1 VPGRVTVTVDGV
13 EMEAE
18 AGELVIK
25 VAQDHGIYIPRFC
38 WHERMKPVGMCRMC
52 LVEIEGQRGLPPAC
66 TATVTDGMVVHTQT
80 PGVKKAQEGVL
91 EFLLINHPLD
101 CPVCDRGGECPLQDL
116 TFGYGPGESRFVE
129 EKRHFAKPI
138 AISELVLL
146 DRERCILCAR
156 CTRFADEVAGDPLI
170 QFVERGAEMQVLT
183 FPNQPFTSYF
193 SGNTVQICPVGALLA
208 TPYRFRA
215 RPWDLSSVE
224 TSCQLC
230 SLNCR
235 VALQSSADRLVRTLG
250 VDSEP
255 LNHGWLCDKGRFAFD
270 YVHHADRIDE
280 PQVRGMDGTRGEAT
294 WPEALDAAAAGLA
307 GALDRGGP
315 SAVAVIGGARGTN
328 EDAYAWARL
337 AKGVIKTDNVDC
349 QVGDGLPAEVVNGLP
364 RARLSDCDTA
374 RAIVLLA
381 PDLKEEL
388 AVTYLRVKRAA
399 VDLKVPL
406 IEISAVGT
414 GLARYADV
422 ALRHLPGEAA
432 TVAERLAALASVD
445 STADEP
451 AAPLAPE
458 SGVPAT
464 AGSATGAAGSAAPP
478 ATESSSAPPTEPPA
492 PSAPAEPPAA
502 PVAESVVAEAAPAAI
517 SPATDPS
524 EPGAVSSPTGESDA
538 ELQAAAALLRGEPG
552 DERPVIVILGRPSP
566 AEPADA
572 TVAAAA
578 ALRDVP
584 GVRFLSALRRSNVH
598 GGLDLG
604 LAPGFLPGRVTLDAG
619 RTWFEAAWGGVPA
632 ERGVHTAG
640 ILAAAAEGRLQALVL
655 VGADPLSDFPDRDL
669 ARRAL
674 ANVPFIVAVDAFPTP
689 SNDLA
694 HVFLPVALAGEKRG
708 TTTNLEGRLLRLARK
723 VTPPGTA
730 MEDWRVAVELALRLG
745 TDFDLEAVDEVTDE
759 IARLAP
765 AHQGA
770 DAALLRRAVDG
781 AVIPLG
787 DLEEPVLGGPAHP
800 ISPAADSDPGI
811 IGGPIESLVVTVGS
825 SSAYGTA
832 TPGATGT
839 ATLAPPSRS
848 GAHPGEGM
856 TPPPLHRWDGTA
868 PAPAAAAGS
877 GSGLRLWSGRKLY
890 SPGVAVTH
898 SEAVAK
904 LAAAECVRLH
914 PDELARLGIA
924 ADASVRVSSSQGSV
938 TLPAV
943 GDKSVPAGVAW
954 LPAGPSAELVD
965 AAAVTAVNVE
975 AASG

>member
-1 VPGRVTVTVDGV
+1 MPGRVTVTIDGV
-13 EMEAE
+13 EMEADP
-18 AGELVIK
+18 GELVIE

-138 AISELVLL
+138 PISDLVLL

-183 FPNQPFTSYF
+183 FPDQPFTSYF

-208 TPYRFRA
+208 SPYRFRA

-224 TSCQLC
+224 TSCQQC
-230 SLNCR
+230 SLGCR
-235 VALQSSADRLVRTLG
+235 IALQSSADRLVRVLG

-270 YVHHADRIDE
+270 HVHHPDRIVD
-280 PQVRGMDGTRGEAT
+280 PQVRGIDGVRVDAT

-307 GALDRGGP
+307 GALERGGP
-315 SAVAVIGGARGTN
+315 ASVAVIGGARGTN

-337 AKGVIKTDNVDC
+337 AKGVMKTDNVDC
-349 QVGDGLPAEVVNGLP
+349 QLDDGLPADVVTGLP
-364 RARLSDCDTA
+364 RARLSDCDSA

-388 AVTYLRVKRAA
+388 AVTYLRIKRAT

-406 IEISAVGT
+406 IEISPVRT
-414 GLARYADV
+414 GLTRYATKV
-422 ALRHLPGEAA
+422 ATGVEAA
-432 TVAERLAALASVD
+432 IAFLSQEAIALKGEDGGDERPVVVVLGRPSLA
-445 STADEP
+445 EP
-451 AAPLAPE
+451 ADAM
-458 SGVPAT
+458 
-464 AGSATGAAGSAAPP
+464 
-478 ATESSSAPPTEPPA
+478 
-492 PSAPAEPPAA
+492 
-502 PVAESVVAEAAPAAI
+502 VA
-517 SPATDPS
+517 
-524 EPGAVSSPTGESDA
+524 
-538 ELQAAAALLRGEPG
+538 AAAALLR
-552 DERPVIVILGRPSP
+552 R
-566 AEPADA
+566 
-572 TVAAAA
+572 
-578 ALRDVP
+578 VP

-604 LAPGFLPGRVTLDAG
+604 LAPGLLPGRVTLDAG
-619 RTWFEAAWGGVPA
+619 RAWFETAWGGAPA
-632 ERGVHTAG
+632 ERGLDTTG
-640 ILAAAAEGRLQALVL
+640 ILTAAAEGRLGALVL
-655 VGADPLSDFPDRDL
+655 LGADPLSDFPDRDL

-674 ANVPFIVAVDAFPTP
+674 AKVPFVVAADAFATP
-689 SNDLA
+689 STDRA
-694 HVFLPVALAGEKRG
+694 DVFLPVALAGEKRG

-730 MEDWRVAVELALRLG
+730 MEDWRIAVELALRLG
-745 TDFDLEAVDEVTDE
+745 ADFDLEAVDEVTDE

-770 DAALLRRAVDG
+770 DAALVRRAVDG

-787 DLEEPVLGGPAHP
+787 EAEEPVLGGPAHR
-800 ISPAADSDPGI
+800 ISPAADSDPGM
-811 IGGPIESLVVTVGS
+811 IGGPIESLVVSAGS

-832 TPGATGT
+832 PPAAGGT

-848 GAHPGEGM
+848 GAHPGSDL
-856 TPPPLHRWDGTA
+856 TPPPLHRWPGDA
-868 PAPAAAAGS
+868 SDSAGGAGAS
-877 GSGLRLWSGRKLY
+877 PGPGLRLWSSRQLY

-898 SEAVAK
+898 SAAVSK
-904 LAAAECVRLH
+904 LVAQDVVRLH
-914 PDELARLGIA
+914 PDELGRLGA
-924 ADASVRVSSSQGSV
+924 ASGAPVTVTSPRGSV
-938 TLPAV
+938 TLQAQA
-943 GDKSVPAGVAW
+943 DKGVPAGVAW
-954 LPAGPSAELVD
+954 MPPGAAAELID
-965 AAAVTAVNVE
+965 AATATTVNVE
-975 AASG
+975 VGTAGPPAVEAEHG